1 MSKPQT
7 PLLAALVAAFG
18 LSASAAATAG
28 PSVAPEGLQYVQSSC
43 SISAREFGTWFED
56 GHIAAG
62 GDVKFADSLAF
73 PESPSACDFY
83 KWAHQ
88 MFLWINSP
96 EAGGTV
102 LDSPVFFDLIFD
114 SNGGT
119 YVRNG
124 AGAPGNRFSLRG
136 SKPQQFQPGGQ
147 AGGNETLLSLKGSLV
162 YFATHANDV
171 FAWFNTTMINGEIAE
186 SAPFPTTQMEL
197 AKILAYA
204 SQNGSNLKD
213 GNALTLELKTAWVD
227 ASTVADHSQ
236 YITTV
241 AAVPRYLKTSSST
254 WTIDAKQPTE
264 VKTLALVG
272 MHVVGPVKGH
282 PEVVWATFEHED
294 NAPNNDFYF
303 NSLFGPRL
311 EVPYNSQGDWN
322 FMQNGGSRDGA
333 LVAQMTVQSN
343 GDLQATQGNSIRP
356 NDVYRVNPW
365 GSAPTPASADNN
377 SQLISLNFDIE
388 LMLGLVK
395 DVRANYIQVGA
406 VWSKDGSIPASG
418 TDPMLAGSL
427 LLANSTMETYHQEDT
442 PGCFG
447 CHNSEF
453 GLSHLVSGSNT
464 PLVPKSRRP
473 PLKRPRVGGYF
484 YESNGLVGSQQA
496 LSALRQAIARLDH
509 PALDFRCGDRLSPGR
524 GRGRGRALA
533 LGRVQVDEAALGT
546 AEQAG
551 IGRAQAVDQIKVP
564 ASTSTSTMRVG
575 RLSARS

>member
-7 PLLAALVAAFG
+7 PLLAALLAACS

-28 PSVAPEGLQYVQSSC
+28 PSVAPDGLQYVQSSC

-56 GHIAAG
+56 GRIAAG

-114 SNGGT
+114 AAGNGT

-147 AGGNETLLSLKGSLV
+147 AGGNDTLLSLKGSLV

-171 FAWFNTTMINGEIAE
+171 YAWFNTAVTNGAISQNA
-186 SAPFPTTQMEL
+186 AFPTTQAEL
-197 AKILAYA
+197 ASILAYA

-227 ASTVADHSQ
+227 ASTVADLSQ

-241 AAVPRYLKTSSST
+241 AAVPRYLKTSSTT

-282 PEVVWATFEHED
+282 PEMVWATFEHKD
-294 NAPNNDFYF
+294 NAPDNDFYF
-303 NSLFGPRL
+303 NSLFGQQI

-356 NDVYRVNPW
+356 NDVYRANPW

-395 DVRANYIQVGA
+395 DVRANYFQVGA
-406 VWSKDGSIPASG
+406 VWSKDGSIPKSG
-418 TDPMLAGSL
+418 SDPALAGSV
-427 LLANSTMETYHQEDT
+427 LLANTTMETYHQDSP

-447 CHNSEF
+447 CHGASS
-453 GLSHLVSGSNT
+453 GKSTDTSHLFSTDNT
-464 PLVPKSRRP
+464 PLVPKSP
-473 PLKRPRVGGYF
+473 
-484 YESNGLVGSQQA
+484 
-496 LSALRQAIARLDH
+496 
-509 PALDFRCGDRLSPGR
+509 
-524 GRGRGRALA
+524 
-533 LGRVQVDEAALGT
+533 
-546 AEQAG
+546 
-551 IGRAQAVDQIKVP
+551 
-564 ASTSTSTMRVG
+564 
-575 RLSARS
+575 